1 MGNLLPRENNQS
13 TTTPTELNNDGS
25 GTEKEIMDEERYLS
39 PESMMKMIDALAI
52 EVIKAGEAESYLIN
66 NELLTNEQ
74 VTTVMKANTF
84 LTVFATL
91 LLRIVEREKPEFA
104 KMILDIWIDSPV
116 KNLVRLAF
124 AEEIEAAV
132 AHIADGIN
140 ELEQLIN
147 RKDD

>member
-1 MGNLLPRENNQS
+1 
-13 TTTPTELNNDGS
+13 
-25 GTEKEIMDEERYLS
+25 MDEERYLS